1 MNQIWMAFLTGVT
14 TGAISCMV
22 VQGGLLATSI
32 AEHESKRRSVGIFL
46 IAKIIAHTI
55 LGFLLGAAGSALV
68 ISPTLQAWMQIFIGV
83 FMITTAA
90 RLLNLHPIF
99 RYFVIQPPK
108 FVYRLVKNEA
118 RGKSIFTPAI
128 LGAMTIL
135 IPCGVTQ
142 AMMVLAVGSRSPLF
156 GAGILFAFTL
166 GTSPVFF
173 TLGVAASSLMKR
185 KAFVYISSMVIFVLG
200 VVSINTGQILRGSSQ
215 TLQNYGTVLKSVFNN
230 SKPTGQ
236 VAGTTAQINAQGKQ
250 EATINVTSGGY
261 SAPSNVLKVKVPV
274 KLTMISNNAQGCVRS
289 FIIPSLGIS
298 KILPQN
304 GNTEIEFTPV
314 KTGTLAYSCGMGM
327 YTGAFNVIE

>member
-1 MNQIWMAFLTGVT
+1 
-14 TGAISCMV
+14 
-22 VQGGLLATSI
+22 
-32 AEHESKRRSVGIFL
+32 
-46 IAKIIAHTI
+46 
-55 LGFLLGAAGSALV
+55 
-68 ISPTLQAWMQIFIGV
+68 
-83 FMITTAA
+83 
-90 RLLNLHPIF
+90 
-99 RYFVIQPPK
+99 
-108 FVYRLVKNEA
+108 
-118 RGKSIFTPAI
+118 

-142 AMMVLAVGSRSPLF
+142 AMMVLAVGSRSAVF

-173 TLGVAASSLMKR
+173 TLGVAASSLMKK
-185 KAFVYISSMVIFVLG
+185 KAFVYISSLVIFVLG
-200 VVSINTGQILRGSSQ
+200 VLSINTGQILRGSGQ

-274 KLTMISNNAQGCVRS
+274 KLTMVSNNVQGCARS
-289 FIIPSLGIS
+289 FLIPSLGIS

-314 KTGTLAYSCGMGM
+314 RTGPLAYSCGMGM
-327 YTGAFNVIE
+327 YTGKFNVVEWNFNF